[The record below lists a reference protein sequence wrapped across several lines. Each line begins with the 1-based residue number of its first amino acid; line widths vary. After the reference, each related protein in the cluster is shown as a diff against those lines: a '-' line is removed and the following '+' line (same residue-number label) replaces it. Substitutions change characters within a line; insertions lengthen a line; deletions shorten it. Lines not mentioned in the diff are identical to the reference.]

1 MKKYLGNKAM
11 IILFIAPVM
20 LFMIV
25 MVFYPLVV
33 LVEEQLYHMGWT
45 EPSHVQRN

>member
-20 LFMIV
+20 LFMIE
-25 MVFYPLVV
+25 MEIYPLVV
-33 LVEEQLYHMGWT
+33 LI
-45 EPSHVQRN
+45 RNRFTKRD